1 MGCEHERIHLE
12 TSSVLFRQLPLE
24 HVKVP
29 ALLPMMWSPSAQF
42 RSERSQVPR
51 NTLVPVRGGMVVA
64 GNSSERHRVYGW
76 DLEYGTHVAEVG
88 SFSAA
93 KFLVSNAEFFEFVQE
108 GGYEDQSLWG
118 EEGAKFVAYRNAKH
132 PVFWRPLESSDEEEP
147 RAPSSSEEEDGGI
160 SASSK
165 ALSSPPRFLY
175 RSMTTEM
182 SMPWDWPVDVN
193 YIEAKAFCAWKNRQ
207 RAERGEDKDGL
218 VYRLPTEDEYFRLR
232 DQFFPADIEVVIDE
246 RTGERARVPNDQP
259 DWHTAPGNINLEHG
273 ASSCP
278 VDRFA
283 FPPVA
288 VSSSSSSDPAAA
300 AVTEAGKAEDQED
313 RLYDVVGNVWQWT
326 ETPLMPFR
334 GFRFHPMYDDFSVPT
349 FDTRHNV
356 IVGGSWIST
365 GNEATRTARFAFR
378 RHFYQHAGFRYILA
392 PPLREG
398 NNAPQ
403 QNMCETDPAVVA
415 MMDAQFNDAA
425 QVALARNL
433 HMQPQ
438 PNYAARIAQIAFEA
452 YKNYGTTGTPLVADD
467 ALGAAAASATGE
479 RNGASSSSSSPAP
492 TTLASPGPR
501 ALDIGCAC
509 GRSTFELA
517 KLAAARGDGSAAA
530 PVFNHILGLDFS
542 TRFIRIAAQLQFEG
556 HAEYSM
562 AKEGNLLSYHSIESQ
577 ADAPPAHMLAAGS
590 DAASSSSSSSSATA
604 AGAVGRV
611 DLTVSTA
618 PSVLDLDLARLGM
631 RHRVEFLQGDA
642 CNLASKYTGFD
653 LVLAS
658 NLLEFLYTPRLF
670 LEGIGAR
677 MRRGGILVLS
687 SSYGWSE
694 QEGGTPKD
702 HWLGG
707 FKDATG
713 ESVDSARAIADI
725 LTAKDAFE
733 PIHAASQEL
742 PVIWKQNQRHYALR
756 FAHVT
761 VWRKK

>member
-24 HVKVP
+24 HVKAP
-29 ALLPMMWSPSAQF
+29 ALLPMWSPSAQF
-42 RSERSQVPR
+42 RSERAQVPR
-51 NTLVPVRGGMVVA
+51 NTLVPVSGGTVVA
-64 GNSSERHRVYGW
+64 GNSSDRHRVYGW

-88 SFSAA
+88 SFSAS
-93 KFLVSNAEFFEFVQE
+93 KYLVSNAEFFEFVQE

-118 EEGAKFVAYRNAKH
+118 EEGAKFVAFRNAKH
-132 PVFWRPLESSDEEEP
+132 PVFWRPLESSDEEES
-147 RAPSSSEEEDGGI
+147 RAVSSEDDDGI
-160 SASSK
+160 SASNK
-165 ALSSPPRFLY
+165 ALSLSSSPPPRFLY

-232 DQFFPADIEVVIDE
+232 DQFFPADAVDA
-246 RTGERARVPNDQP
+246 RTGERAPNDQP
-259 DWHTAPGNINLEHG
+259 DWRTAPGNINLEHG

-288 VSSSSSSDPAAA
+288 ASSSSSDPAAA
-300 AVTEAGKAEDQED
+300 AVAEAGKEQD

-392 PPLREG
+392 APLREG
-398 NNAPQ
+398 TGNNALGAQ

-438 PNYAARIAQIAFEA
+438 PNYAARIAHIAFEA
-452 YKNYGTTGTPLVADD
+452 YKNYATTGTPLVTDEAS
-467 ALGAAAASATGE
+467 GAAAASATGE
-479 RNGASSSSSSPAP
+479 RSNGSSSSSSPAP

-517 KLAAARGDGSAAA
+517 KLAAARGDGGAAA

-577 ADAPPAHMLAAGS
+577 ADAPAAHTLAAGS
-590 DAASSSSSSSSATA
+590 DAAVSSSSSSSATA
-604 AGAVGRV
+604 AGAGAGTIGRV

-733 PIHAASQEL
+733 PIPMATQEL